1 MSYTPS
7 VDITTDLMEF
17 SNEVINWNYISQYK
31 ILNENLIEKYHDKV
45 NWTCISAHQKLSE
58 KFIRKYKD
66 KVDWLTISMFQDLS
80 EEIIKK
86 FQNKVC
92 WGAVSMFQKL
102 SEPFIEKFKD
112 RVCWPDI
119 SKYQKLTETFIDR
132 NKWYVDWHKILNY
145 QDLSESFIKS
155 HNLKI
160 LDEDNWLHKSTDF
173 KKQKVIDSG
182 SYECYD
188 DYFIAY
194 KAIRKDRYS
203 LHGFQYK
210 YEIGNIYETNC
221 DCTNEINSF
230 GFNVGTYNLAKCYK
244 KENSIVI
251 KCQIR
256 YEDVGRIIGNTIRC
270 FKIKILS

>member
-1 MSYTPS
+1 MSDNPS
-7 VDITTDLMEF
+7 VDITTDLMES

-31 ILNENLIEKYHDKV
+31 ILDEDLIEKYHDKV

-66 KVDWLTISMFQDLS
+66 KVDWLAISMFQDLS

-92 WGAVSMFQKL
+92 WEEVSMFQKL
-102 SEPFIEKFKD
+102 SEPFI
-112 RVCWPDI
+112 DI
-119 SKYQKLTETFIDR
+119 
-132 NKWYVDWHKILNY
+132 NKWYVDWDKILNY
-145 QDLSESFIKS
+145 QNLSESFIKS

-173 KKQKVIDSG
+173 KKQQVVNSG

-230 GFNVGTYNLAKCYK
+230 GFNIGTYNLAKCYK
-244 KENSIVI
+244 KENNIVI

-256 YEDVGRIIGNTIRC
+256 YEDVGRMIGNTIRC